1 MGAVRVRRLDANS
14 LVDALYE
21 TTGHRYTVL
30 GPCPGGQVGAAYVSG
45 ADGGRHVLKW
55 RPGARVEDYRAGP
68 QAVSEAVRAAGA
80 PVPATLLSVQVGP
93 DTVTV
98 QELLSGAPAEH
109 LDHGLLDQALAL
121 LDRQAGLLAGRP
133 DVPRVPLHLDQ
144 DGPGFCLHGPLRL
157 HSPRTAALERRVRA
171 VGGPRLLAGDDA
183 VHLDFHPGNLL
194 TVDGTVT
201 AVIDW
206 DGAGRGDRL
215 LDLVT
220 LRFGAHAQ
228 GASPGVVRRLDAL
241 LDAAAP
247 ERLRPLW
254 AHMSL
259 RMTDWAVRHF
269 ASGDVEHTLDLAE
282 QRLGD

>member
-1 MGAVRVRRLDANS
+1 MRARRLDAQS
-14 LVDALYE
+14 LVDELYAA
-21 TTGHRYTVL
+21 TGLRYRVL

-45 ADGGRHVLKW
+45 PDGGRQVLKW
-55 RPGARVEDYRAGP
+55 RPGVRVEDYRAGP

-80 PVPATLLSVQVGP
+80 PVPATLLSAQAGP

-98 QELLSGAPAEH
+98 QELLPGAPAER
-109 LDHGLLDQALAL
+109 LDHRLLDQALDL

-144 DGPGFCLHGPLRL
+144 DGPGFCLHEPLRL

-171 VGGPRLLAGDDA
+171 VEGPRLLAGDDA
-183 VHLDFHPGNLL
+183 VHVDFHPGNLL
-194 TVDGTVT
+194 TVDGRVT

-228 GASPGVVRRLDAL
+228 GAPPGVVRRLDTL

-247 ERLRPLW
+247 ERLLPLW
-254 AHMSL
+254 AHLSL

-269 ASGDVEHTLDLAE
+269 APGDVEHVLDLAE